1 MSFKRIKLGHTI
13 MFACVF
19 GAVPMHIHAQTAESA
34 KTGLAVPA
42 EVVPLTPG
50 EQRLLFQSQELITSK
65 QASWIFPPGRIPR
78 IIWRDVDEVRRLGGS
93 VSFNVRWFNRQ
104 LEEFPE
110 PREPGRWI
118 AWIEGMAPNG
128 TPLRRGLTFYA
139 IPPSLVVSEP
149 PDLSVEFPRFPGPSL
164 PVQWQEHRG
173 EITRFGS
180 DMLIRSLIDN
190 EQGAILIAGISDAKP
205 LGRPAR
211 FVESAGVMNDDIH
224 LALKL
229 KLQGLADGVRGLKL
243 PRQRAI
249 PATVIRKGS
258 AEEAGVHADAK
269 ARIDELCKSWA
280 DASGEPFVTLIAKRG
295 VIVFH
300 QAYGVDS
307 SGEPI
312 DEDYRCWVASITK
325 TVTGLMFSQFVDQ
338 DLVLLD
344 DSLARVFV
352 DYPQDAEYVPT
363 FRQCLNHTS
372 GLTGHSEYGGM
383 KNPHLENVILNGLDI
398 NQPNS
403 KYEYCGMGFE
413 LTAKAMEILAG
424 KSAARVYSEHLFEP
438 LGFGDVPLGNAS
450 SDGEFTAM
458 ELGILAQWI
467 ANRGSYGDQEFISPA
482 TFEQLLPQ
490 PINVAD
496 RGYAEDEGI
505 GIHWIRYLRPDAP
518 PGSKRPEDLLFSP
531 GTLGHGSFSGC
542 LFVVDPA
549 RQLVITQ
556 VRRKTGPHHAEWSA
570 KFFRTIAEVTSDSD
584 ARNSGPAKT
593 TSTTIRVRAATRP

>member
-1 MSFKRIKLGHTI
+1 MRQNSGRSTPAGICRMRFNKTIVGQAI
-13 MFACVF
+13 MFAGIV
-19 GAVPMHIHAQTAESA
+19 GAVPIGTLAQTEESA
-34 KTGLAVPA
+34 KTELAIHA
-42 EVVPLTPG
+42 EAASLTLA
-50 EQRLLFQSQELITSK
+50 EQRLQFQSQELMTSK
-65 QASWIFPPGRIPR
+65 QASWVFPPGKIPR
-78 IIWRDVDEVRRLGGS
+78 IIWRDVDEVRQLGGD
-93 VSFNVRWFNRQ
+93 VSFRVRWFNRQ

-110 PREPGRWI
+110 PKEPGRWI
-118 AWIEGMAPNG
+118 AWIEGTSPNG

-139 IPPSLVVSEP
+139 IPPNLVVSPP
-149 PDLSVEFPRFPGPSL
+149 PDLSVEFPRFPGPNM

-173 EITRFGS
+173 EITRLGS

-190 EQGAILIAGISDAKP
+190 EQGAILLAGISEAKP
-205 LGRPAR
+205 LGHPAR
-211 FVESAGVMNDDIH
+211 FVESASVLNDDIH

-229 KLQGLADGVRGLKL
+229 KLQGPAHVVRGLKP
-243 PRQRAI
+243 PRPRAI
-249 PATVIRKGS
+249 PATVIRNGT
-258 AEEAGVHADAK
+258 AEEAGIQGDAK
-269 ARIDELCKSWA
+269 AKIDELCKAWA
-280 DASGEPFVTLIAKRG
+280 EDSGEPFVTLIAKRG
-295 VIVFH
+295 VIVSH

-307 SGEPI
+307 AGKPM
-312 DEDYRCWVASITK
+312 DQDYRCWVASITK

-338 DLVLLD
+338 DLVSLD

-352 DYPQDAEYVPT
+352 DYPKDAAYVPT

-383 KNPHLENVILNGLDI
+383 KNPHLENVILNGMDV

-458 ELGILAQWI
+458 ELGILAQWV

-505 GIHWIRYLRPDAP
+505 GIHWIRHLRPDAP

-542 LFVVDPA
+542 LFVVDPEL
-549 RQLVITQ
+549 QLVITQ
-556 VRRKTGPHHAEWSA
+556 VRRHTGPHHAEWSA
-570 KFFRTIAEVTSDSD
+570 KFFRTIADVTSDSD
-584 ARNSGPAKT
+584 ARN
-593 TSTTIRVRAATRP
+593 